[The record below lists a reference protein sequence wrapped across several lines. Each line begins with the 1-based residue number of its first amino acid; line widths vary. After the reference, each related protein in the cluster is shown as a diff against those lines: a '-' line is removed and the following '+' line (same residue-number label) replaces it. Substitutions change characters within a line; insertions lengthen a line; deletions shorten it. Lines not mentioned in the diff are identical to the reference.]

1 MPSDMER
8 TKQFLE
14 QSFVSAYLSNPSI
27 TDISFNGGALYVLK
41 TNTGREKLPIQPTY
55 EEVYEFIKQIANFMN
70 VAFNYTEPFLDVSID
85 RYRLFAVG
93 PSIAR
98 RGYDPTITFALRIH
112 HHTRLI
118 PSLFLHKDSRFTSLI
133 HTCVYHR
140 LSIVISGITGVGK
153 TQLQKEVL
161 HCLPDATRVILI
173 DNILELDGLQLPHL
187 DITMWQVKP
196 RYPLQQFIEA
206 ALRSNPD
213 WLMIAESRGKD
224 FQHVLHSVMTGHP
237 IITTLHSDSAEATD
251 QRMLRMILLDDHQS
265 NPELILKDIHD
276 HFPVIIYIEKTQTPP
291 IKRFIRTVMIRFNG
305 HVWNF
310 TDSQS
315 LETFQALWETCQWQ
329 LSLR

>member
-1 MPSDMER
+1 M
-8 TKQFLE
+8 
-14 QSFVSAYLSNPSI
+14 
-27 TDISFNGGALYVLK
+27 
-41 TNTGREKLPIQPTY
+41 
-55 EEVYEFIKQIANFMN
+55 
-70 VAFNYTEPFLDVSID
+70 
-85 RYRLFAVG
+85 
-93 PSIAR
+93 
-98 RGYDPTITFALRIH
+98 IH
-112 HHTRLI
+112 
-118 PSLFLHKDSRFTSLI
+118 SLFLHKDSRFTSLI

-224 FQHVLHSVMTGHP
+224 FQHVLHSVITGHP

-315 LETFQALWETCQWQ
+315 LETFQALWRRANGNYRCGRSYHKWITLLFAPRS
-329 LSLR
+329 LSFLIRLIRSMDDLLVDFSYLENPSNA